1 MPASA
6 ALGLPSWFLFAVVA
20 LLAVIA
26 VAAVIALL
34 LLWSVAQQLE
44 QRASLSDKLQVLMDK
59 GDLEAVIKQ
68 CKERLSL
75 FPEDATA
82 HYYLGFA
89 LHQDGQSRL
98 ALGHLK
104 RVPELQAGWDV
115 SALLGAVER
124 AAASMEKQA
133 DLRLV
138 KDQAPPQRERG
149 DA

>member
-1 MPASA
+1 MPAHATS
-6 ALGLPSWFLFAVVA
+6 GLPDWFLFAVVA

-26 VAAVIALL
+26 VAAVVALL
-34 LLWSVAQQLE
+34 LLWSVAQQLD
-44 QRASLSDKLQVLMDK
+44 QRASLNDKLQILMDK
-59 GDLEAVIKQ
+59 GDIEAVIKQ

-89 LHQDGQSRL
+89 LYRDGQSKL

-115 SALLGAVER
+115 SALLAAVER
-124 AAASMEKQA
+124 AAANTEKPA

-138 KDQAPPQRERG
+138 KDQTPLERERG